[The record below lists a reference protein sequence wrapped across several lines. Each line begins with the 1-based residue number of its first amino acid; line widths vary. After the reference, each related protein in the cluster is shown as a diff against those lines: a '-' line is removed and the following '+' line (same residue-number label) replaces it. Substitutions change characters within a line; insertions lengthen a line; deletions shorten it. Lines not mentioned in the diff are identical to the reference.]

1 MIQNNLLK
9 AKIMF
14 ILECFIFK
22 QSQRKREKF
31 KDRKKIEIK
40 EEC

>member
-1 MIQNNLLK
+1 
-9 AKIMF
+9 MF

-22 QSQRKREKF
+22 QSQWKREKF
-31 KDRKKIEIK
+31 ERKKIKIK